1 MPTGSA
7 NLLDIETFQS
17 DEGLY
22 FVFRG
27 RIVLDECDR
36 VRQNE
41 LKLVNKGLQ
50 QVVIDLQNI
59 DFIDSAGL
67 GLLVGFKMAASKNK
81 VRIALSQP
89 SKQVQDLLYVSKL
102 DGIFEIVNGAQAE
115 TLRSSMANPANRAGA
130 RGAVANPG
138 ADATDSSLSAA
149 GVSADWIGSKLDSA
163 FNDGTSTGTRA
174 GGDASSVSKSRAQK
188 EHIEEFCRKAVEF
201 MRNGNYDASI
211 QEYQNAL
218 DLDPDYL
225 PALNNL
231 AIVYEKQPSW
241 TPKAI
246 EVWQKVLQLSEQ
258 RGDQKHIDRAQRHLA
273 SLRKS
278 QR

>member
-1 MPTGSA
+1 
-7 NLLDIETFQS
+7 
-17 DEGLY
+17 
-22 FVFRG
+22 
-27 RIVLDECDR
+27 
-36 VRQNE
+36 
-41 LKLVNKGLQ
+41 LKLINKGLP
-50 QVVIDLQNI
+50 QVVIDLKEV

-81 VRIALSQP
+81 VRILLSQP

-102 DGIFEIVNGAQAE
+102 DGIFEIVSGVQAE
-115 TLRSSMANPANRAGA
+115 TLRASMAKPANRAAGRGTTGA
-130 RGAVANPG
+130 T
-138 ADATDSSLSAA
+138 ADDGGSSISAA
-149 GVSADWIGSKLDSA
+149 GVSAEWIGSKLDSA
-163 FNDGTSTGTRA
+163 FADGTNT
-174 GGDASSVSKSRAQK
+174 ASRGEATSVSKSRALK
-188 EHIEEFCRKAVEF
+188 EQIEEHCRKAVEF

-211 QEYQNAL
+211 QEYQTAL
-218 DLDPDYL
+218 ELDPEYL

-246 EVWQKVLQLSEQ
+246 EVWQKVLALSEQ

>member
-1 MPTGSA
+1 MPTGST
-7 NLLDIETFQS
+7 NQLDIETYQS
-17 DEGLY
+17 AEGLY
-22 FVFRG
+22 LVFRG

-36 VRQNE
+36 VRKNE
-41 LKLVNKGLQ
+41 LLLINKGLPE
-50 QVVIDLQNI
+50 VVLDLQGV

-67 GLLVGFKMAASKNK
+67 GLLVGFKMAASKHK
-81 VRIALSQP
+81 VRITVSQP

-102 DGIFEIVNGAQAE
+102 DGIFSIVSGPQAE
-115 TLRSSMANPANRAGA
+115 ALKNNLAKAEFRSRSGFSAP
-130 RGAVANPG
+130 
-138 ADATDSSLSAA
+138 SSEKESSISAA

-163 FNDGTSTGTRA
+163 FADTSSNSSRM
-174 GGDASSVSKSRAQK
+174 GDNSGVSKGRQSK
-188 EHIEEFCRKAVEF
+188 EEIEAHCRKAVEF
-201 MRNGNYDASI
+201 MRQGNYDASI
-211 QEYQNAL
+211 QEYESAL
-218 DLDPDYL
+218 AIDGEYL

-241 TPKAI
+241 APKAI

-273 SLRKS
+273 SLRKM

>member
-1 MPTGSA
+1 MPTGST
-7 NLLDIETFQS
+7 NMLDIETFPS

-22 FVFRG
+22 LVFRG

-41 LKLVNKGLQ
+41 LKLVNKGMA
-50 QVVIDLQNI
+50 QVVVDLQNV

-67 GLLVGFKMAASKNK
+67 GLLVGFKMAASKHK
-81 VRIALSQP
+81 VRIVLSQP

-102 DGIFEIVNGAQAE
+102 DGIFEIVHGAQAE
-115 TLRSSMANPANRAGA
+115 TLRSSMTNPANRLAA
-130 RGAVANPG
+130 RESGPG
-138 ADATDSSLSAA
+138 ASPSGSGFSAA
-149 GVSADWIGSKLDSA
+149 GVSPDWIGSKLDHAFSDSGSRGGEGQSA
-163 FNDGTSTGTRA
+163 
-174 GGDASSVSKSRAQK
+174 SKGRAQK
-188 EHIEEFCRKAVEF
+188 EQIEDHCRKAVEH

-211 QEYQNAL
+211 QEYQLAL
-218 DLDPDYL
+218 DLDSEYL

-258 RGDQKHIDRAQRHLA
+258 RGDQKHMDRAQRHLA